1 VISDPLMVLTF
12 RHYAPALFASRV
24 LFPVDFPAIRFFRHD
39 DSPEENLW
47 AGRNILYKVK
57 IVPLADFQNTAGKYL
72 ILASDGNWLLDDL
85 AAHHYGFNRL
95 NIDTRA
101 EAIGGFTPLA
111 HGTPAFYLGFG
122 GAAPFP
128 FPTQLAWR
136 TGLHFPAGEDRMSA
150 HPQPQPQTQRRR
162 PLLVPDRKASGG
174 RRSLYVWLGIVLA
187 LIAAA
192 WIYSYETREV
202 EVQVVAPV
210 RQDIAST
217 VASTGVVVPVH
228 DYPVRANFG
237 GLVQKIYVHVGEKVH
252 AGQMLVQMK
261 DQYAVPRLDTARAAL
276 DGAEADLENAQENG
290 TQDERIGQTAD
301 LARAQSDRDAAAAG
315 LASLQKLEQRGSASQ
330 GEVSNAMRQLRLD
343 NVSLQAL
350 QERMAHRYSPAEM
363 ESLKAKVLQDKD
375 ELGAERVS
383 WANAN
388 ISAPISGTIY
398 ILPVLPHDFVPAGM
412 ELMHVADLSQFEV
425 RANFYEFDLA
435 KLKIGEPVTIRWDGQ
450 PGESWSGKVI
460 SRPMAV
466 DRNGPLNVGQCLI
479 LLTSPIND
487 LPINATVGVTV
498 QAEKHSNVLTI
509 PHQALHVNGPE
520 NFVYV
525 VSKGRL
531 KEIPVA
537 LGLVNDM
544 TVEVTSGLTGHDAV
558 VLRSIDGSQLK
569 NNRRAKAAHKPN
581 S

>member
-1 VISDPLMVLTF
+1 
-12 RHYAPALFASRV
+12 
-24 LFPVDFPAIRFFRHD
+24 
-39 DSPEENLW
+39 
-47 AGRNILYKVK
+47 
-57 IVPLADFQNTAGKYL
+57 
-72 ILASDGNWLLDDL
+72 
-85 AAHHYGFNRL
+85 
-95 NIDTRA
+95 
-101 EAIGGFTPLA
+101 
-111 HGTPAFYLGFG
+111 
-122 GAAPFP
+122 
-128 FPTQLAWR
+128 
-136 TGLHFPAGEDRMSA
+136 MSA
-150 HPQPQPQTQRRR
+150 HPQPQPQAQPRR
-162 PLLVPDRKASGG
+162 PLLVPERKTPRGH
-174 RRSLYVWLGIVLA
+174 RSLYVWLGIVLA
-187 LIAAA
+187 LSIAA

-202 EVQVVAPV
+202 EVQVVAPT

-237 GLVQKIYVHVGEKVH
+237 GLIQKIYVHVGEKVR
-252 AGQMLVQMK
+252 AGEMLVQMK

-276 DGAEADLENAQENG
+276 DGAEADLQNAEQNG
-290 TQDERIGQTAD
+290 SRDERIGRMAD

-330 GEVSNAMRQLRLD
+330 AEVSNAMRQLKLD
-343 NVSLQAL
+343 DVALQAL

-363 ESLKAKVLQDKD
+363 ESLKAKVRQDKD

-388 ISAPISGTIY
+388 ISAPISGTVY
-398 ILPVLPHDFVPAGM
+398 ILPVLPYDFVPAGM
-412 ELMHVADLSQFEV
+412 ELMHVADLNQFEV

-466 DRNGPLNVGQCLI
+466 DRNGPVNVGQCVI

-487 LPINATVGVTV
+487 LPINATVSVTV

-509 PHQALHVNGPE
+509 PHQALHVNGSE

-558 VLRSIDGSQLK
+558 VLRSIDGSRLK
-569 NNRRAKAAHKPN
+569 NNRRVKLARNPN